1 MRLRS
6 VRTAAQDP
14 PTSISVRKPVCF
26 FFVLFF
32 YSADVSR
39 GSPGPSGK
47 LAAVIRFDMKED
59 RKYEGEQKQG
69 MVVKNGEI
77 NQRQGMVGIGGC
89 RFDPWGRITGR
100 SRFM

>member
-1 MRLRS
+1 M
-6 VRTAAQDP
+6 TAQDP

-32 YSADVSR
+32 YCADVSR

-59 RKYEGEQKQG
+59 RK
-69 MVVKNGEI
+69 KNGEI

-89 RFDPWGRITGR
+89 RFDAGGKITGR